1 MAVTNVPSPPRR
13 CCQRGTHQEVK
24 IHLAAH
30 NVAKKKKRKRNILS
44 FVLSETCALLLN
56 VRLGERPSR
65 ALPLVICYLW
75 LLLASSRPLR
85 PTVL

>member
-1 MAVTNVPSPPRR
+1 MFLLL
-13 CCQRGTHQEVK
+13 H
-24 IHLAAH
+24 AAAASEGLIRKSKYILQH
-30 NVAKKKKRKRNILS
+30 IMLPKKKKRKRNILS

-75 LLLASSRPLR
+75 LLLAGSSPLR